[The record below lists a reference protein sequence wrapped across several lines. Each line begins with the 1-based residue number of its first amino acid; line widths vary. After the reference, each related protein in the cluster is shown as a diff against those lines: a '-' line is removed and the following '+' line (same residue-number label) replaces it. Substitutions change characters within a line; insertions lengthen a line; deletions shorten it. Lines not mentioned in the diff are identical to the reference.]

1 MLIRLLRSYL
11 ARYRRPITGLL
22 ILSLAGTMAALL
34 LPSLNA
40 AIIDEGVA
48 KGDTGFIWR
57 TGGMM
62 LAVTLVQV
70 GCSIWATYLGAKTA
84 MSFGRDV
91 RAALFERVLSFSAR
105 ELNHFGAPS
114 LITRNTNDVQQVQM
128 LVLMSCTMFVAAPI
142 TMIGGIIMALR
153 TDVGLTWLVAVAM
166 PVLAFAIFLVIR
178 KMSPLFRLMQTRI
191 DGVNRV
197 LREQITGIRVV
208 RAFVREPYETARFAG
223 ANTELTNTAI
233 SAGRYMAS
241 IFPIVMFVMNASSV
255 AVLWFGAQ
263 RIDAGDMQI
272 GALTAFLTY
281 LIQIL
286 MSVMMATFLLMIAP
300 RAAVCAERIQE
311 VLHMES
317 SVLPPTRPVSEMP
330 TAGRVVFTDT
340 EFTYPGAESPVL
352 RKISFTAEPG
362 QTTAIIGSTGAGK
375 TTLISLIPRLF
386 DATAGSVTVDGIE
399 VRDCDPELLWSRI
412 GLVPQKAFLFSG
424 TVASNLRYGKPDA
437 SDEELWHALRVAQA
451 EDFVRE
457 MPGQLEA
464 PISQGGMNVSG
475 GQRQRLSIARALV
488 KRPEIYVFDDSFS
501 ALDVATDA
509 RLRAALERETA
520 DAAVIIV
527 GQRVATIAEAERSWA
542 PGPTRNCSRTARH
555 TRKSSILSSARR
567 RRPHDKRAGAKR
579 PPAPAASC
587 EHEWQRPDSSGER
600 QWESARQSSRATQVR
615 PAGQRWRPQMGPSPP
630 GGKVAALLP
639 VAQTA
644 ARTPGTRADDLDFR
658 RATRRRRNRD
668 ECTRT
673 EDPRHGH
680 RCDLQWCF
688 RKDPAERSHERAGRR
703 RATRPGQRQVRRH
716 G

>member
-1 MLIRLLRSYL
+1 MLIRLLRTYL
-11 ARYRRPITGLL
+11 ADYRRPIIGLL

-48 KGDTGFIWR
+48 KGDTNYIWR
-57 TGGMM
+57 TGGIM

-70 GCSIWATYLGAKTA
+70 GCSIWATYLGARTA

-91 RAALFERVLSFSAR
+91 RGALFQRVLTFSAR

-128 LVLMSCTMFVAAPI
+128 LVLLSSTMFVAAPI

-153 TDVGLTWLVAVAM
+153 TDVGLSWLVAVAM
-166 PVLAFAIFLVIR
+166 PVLAFSIYLVIR

-191 DGVNRV
+191 DTVNRV

-223 ANTELTNTAI
+223 ANTELTDTAT
-233 SAGRYMAS
+233 SVGRYMAS
-241 IFPIVMFVMNASSV
+241 IFPIVMFVLNASSV
-255 AVLWFGAQ
+255 AVLWFGAR

-311 VLHMES
+311 VLSTES
-317 SVLPPTRPVSEMP
+317 SVLPPTHPVTEMP
-330 TAGRVVFTDT
+330 ATGVVAFRDT

-352 RKISFTAEPG
+352 RKISFSAEPG

-375 TTLISLIPRLF
+375 STLISLIPRLF
-386 DATAGSVTVDGIE
+386 DATGGSVTVDGVE
-399 VRDCDPELLWSRI
+399 VPDCDPELLWSRI

-424 TVASNLRYGKPDA
+424 TVASNLRYGEPDA
-437 SDEELWHALRVAQA
+437 TDEELWNALRVAQA
-451 EDFVRE
+451 EDFVRD
-457 MPGQLEA
+457 MPGQLDA
-464 PISQGGMNVSG
+464 PISQGGSNVSG

-509 RLRAALERETA
+509 RLRTALQRETA
-520 DAAVIIV
+520 EAAVIIV
-527 GQRVATIAEAERSWA
+527 GQRVATIADADKIIVLEHGEIVGSGTHDELLADCPTYAEIVDSQLSAAEA
-542 PGPTRNCSRTARH
+542 
-555 TRKSSILSSARR
+555 
-567 RRPHDKRAGAKR
+567 
-579 PPAPAASC
+579 AA
-587 EHEWQRPDSSGER
+587 
-600 QWESARQSSRATQVR
+600 
-615 PAGQRWRPQMGPSPP
+615 
-630 GGKVAALLP
+630 
-639 VAQTA
+639 
-644 ARTPGTRADDLDFR
+644 
-658 RATRRRRNRD
+658 
-668 ECTRT
+668 
-673 EDPRHGH
+673 
-680 RCDLQWCF
+680 
-688 RKDPAERSHERAGRR
+688 
-703 RATRPGQRQVRRH
+703 
-716 G
+716 